1 MAENTQNNM
10 TRDDLVLLMESYRN
24 TISMHQAI
32 LDQSTKMVEM
42 SNVIINKLDS
52 LTTKQTALCSEL
64 ANVGRSMED
73 TLKESEKRGVKL
85 DDVVKTIS
93 NHEKSSN
100 DEHHKIT
107 GKIYIGW
114 IGMISIIL
122 SLIGLGYTIYNVI
135 GKFHQQ

>member
-1 MAENTQNNM
+1 MAESTNNNM

-42 SNVIINKLDS
+42 SNIIIGKLDV
-52 LTTKQTALCSEL
+52 LTTKQTSLCNEL
-64 ANVGRSMED
+64 SNIGRSIES

-93 NHEKSSN
+93 DHEKNSN

-114 IGMISIIL
+114 IGMISIII
-122 SLIGLGYTIYNVI
+122 SLIGLGYTIYNVM
-135 GKFHQQ
+135 GKLHQ